1 MVNIFSLRFI
11 EATLLT
17 TLLLFVIAD
26 AAGTFGLTY
35 APAWCFYSLY
45 ALHSRLPRSL
55 TISILVGA
63 GTIVT
68 DIIYFGATGGKFSS
82 AGAITFAVC
91 VCLLLCVAP
100 CPLSHRRPR
109 PRPCSF
115 AFLIKIFALYL
126 LFYYLRN
133 DVGASL
139 SLADEAAG
147 GAPTAGG
154 EQVYAASS
162 GGVDEAALTQAAYDP
177 SSAANSRGVYAAK
190 GGYQSTL

>member
-1 MVNIFSLRFI
+1 MYSEFATIEAAVSFALRPRLMVNIFSLRFI

-35 APAWCFYSLY
+35 GPAWCLFSVY
-45 ALHSRLPRSL
+45 AIHSRVARSL
-55 TISILVGA
+55 TISIVVGTL
-63 GTIVT
+63 TIIT
-68 DIIYFGATGGKFSS
+68 DIAYFAATGGKFSS

-91 VCLLLCVAP
+91 VSPAAR
-100 CPLSHRRPR
+100 S
-109 PRPCSF
+109 CS
-115 AFLIKIFALYL
+115 KIFALYL
-126 LFYYLRN
+126 LYYFLRN
-133 DVGASL
+133 DIGASL

-147 GAPTAGG
+147 APAAGG

-162 GGVDEAALTQAAYDP
+162 GVDEAALTQAAYDSP
-177 SSAANSRGVYAAK
+177 SKGVYAA